1 METNMNIN
9 DNNLLW
15 FNNIQIIFQK
25 DKLLE
30 IWPLEKMNR
39 EEKINAISRFIIYL
53 TILGLFFTK
62 DIKILLTSTI
72 CLFVIYIL
80 YFYLNKNANKL
91 INQKIKETFSN
102 KDLYNKYK
110 ERFTNPSKSNPLMN
124 VILPEIQDNPHRNTA
139 APAYN
144 KAVEP
149 KINENVKN
157 IVKSNFNDEN
167 IDKKLFEN
175 LGDKFQFD
183 QSMRQFYT
191 TANTQIPNNQH
202 EFSKFCYGNM
212 ASCKDGD
219 VEMCLK
225 NNIRHTNI

>member
-1 METNMNIN
+1 MN
-9 DNNLLW
+9 NNGNNVLW
-15 FNNIQIIFQK
+15 FNNIQIFFQK

-80 YFYLNKNANKL
+80 YFYLNKNTNKL

-110 ERFTNPSKSNPLMN
+110 DRFTNPSKSNPLMN

-167 IDKKLFEN
+167 IDKKLFEYCI
-175 LGDKFQFD
+175 LFLLSAF
-183 QSMRQFYT
+183 F
-191 TANTQIPNNQH
+191 
-202 EFSKFCYGNM
+202 
-212 ASCKDGD
+212 
-219 VEMCLK
+219 L
-225 NNIRHTNI
+225 IRSFILVIFIF

>member
-80 YFYLNKNANKL
+80 YFYLNKNTNKF

-110 ERFTNPSKSNPLMN
+110 ERFTNPSKTNPLMN

-149 KINENVKN
+149 KINKTVKN

-191 TANTQIPNNQH
+191 TANTQIPNNQK

-219 VEMCLK
+219 VENVFK
-225 NNIRHTNI
+225 K

>member
-1 METNMNIN
+1 MNNN
-9 DNNLLW
+9 DNNVLW

-80 YFYLNKNANKL
+80 YFYLNKNTNKL

-124 VILPEIQDNPHRNTA
+124 VILPEIQDNPHRNAA

-167 IDKKLFEN
+167 IDKKLFN
-175 LGDKFQFD
+175 DLGDNLQFEN
-183 QSMRQFYT
+183 SMRQFYST
-191 TANTQIPNNQH
+191 SSSTIPNDQ
-202 EFSKFCYGNM
+202 EAFLKFCYDDLL
-212 ASCKDGD
+212 SCRDGD
-219 VEMCLK
+219 AIACSK
-225 NNIRHTNI
+225 NNYRHIKN